1 MNLLLQALLVA
12 VEQAA
17 DGRGLEKFRVAWK
30 FNAADELVVAIIV
43 RDTRLT
49 RDKLAPRPNGYRPP
63 KRD

>member
-30 FNAADELVVAIIV
+30 FNAEDELVVAIIV

-49 RDKLAPRPNGYRPP
+49 RDKLTPRPNGYRPP